1 MKNLYL
7 KGYKWLLFWNK
18 RIEMTFLV
26 IDSTRHWPSI
36 SNLFLENIKV
46 KGCQCPYYKNY
57 SLFPDDLIA
66 GSTTS

>member
-1 MKNLYL
+1 MAVVLEQTNRNDFF
-7 KGYKWLLFWNK
+7 GYRQYETLGHGP
-18 RIEMTFLV
+18 R
-26 IDSTRHWPSI
+26 I

-66 GSTTS
+66 GSTTN